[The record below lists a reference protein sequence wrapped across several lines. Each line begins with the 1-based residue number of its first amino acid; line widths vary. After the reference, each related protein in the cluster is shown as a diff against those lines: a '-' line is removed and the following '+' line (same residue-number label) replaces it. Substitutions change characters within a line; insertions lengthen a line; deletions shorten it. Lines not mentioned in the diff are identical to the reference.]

1 MEEQEVREIE
11 EVEEIEVK
19 EIKEVEEVE
28 DIEYPELPT
37 EHIKDKKI
45 RQEIERMNKSLPGS
59 TKLRNMEVDL
69 GLTESRLERSQTCK
83 LLMKKLKILI
93 PIYIKDEKRRR
104 EKRKERLKK
113 I

>member
-1 MEEQEVREIE
+1 MEEQEVKEIE
-11 EVEEIEVK
+11 EVG
-19 EIKEVEEVE
+19 EVEN
-28 DIEYPELPT
+28 IEYPELPT
-37 EHIKDKKI
+37 EYIEDKKI
-45 RQEIERMNKSLPGS
+45 KQKIEKMNKSLPGS
-59 TKLRNMEVDL
+59 TKLRNIEVDL

-83 LLMKKLKILI
+83 LLIKKLKILI

>member
-1 MEEQEVREIE
+1 MEEQEVKEIE
-11 EVEEIEVK
+11 EVEE
-19 EIKEVEEVE
+19 VEN
-28 DIEYPELPT
+28 IEYPELPT
-37 EHIKDKKI
+37 EHIEDKKVK
-45 RQEIERMNKSLPGS
+45 QKIEKMNKSLPGS
-59 TKLRNMEVDL
+59 TKLRNIEVDL

-83 LLMKKLKILI
+83 LLIKKLKILI